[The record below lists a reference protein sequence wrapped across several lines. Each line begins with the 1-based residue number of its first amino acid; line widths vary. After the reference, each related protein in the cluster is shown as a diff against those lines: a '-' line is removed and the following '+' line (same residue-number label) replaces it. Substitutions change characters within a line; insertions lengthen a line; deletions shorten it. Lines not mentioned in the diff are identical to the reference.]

1 MLLHSSKFTAGF
13 MYNVSAKHFHAS
25 GWKIGIE
32 FYRFKSIHSC
42 FSNKAMLSEAF
53 LIRLSRFPFG

>member
-25 GWKIGIE
+25 G
-32 FYRFKSIHSC
+32 
-42 FSNKAMLSEAF
+42 
-53 LIRLSRFPFG
+53 